1 MFRLALE
8 NLFARKFR
16 LVSTSLSVMIGVA
29 FLAGSM
35 VLIDTIGSTFDD
47 LFADIYEEVDV
58 VVRSNESIDA
68 DFGEIR
74 GTIDEDILPI
84 VRGVEGVVAADADIQ
99 GYAQLVDV
107 DGDPIGN
114 PGQGA
119 PTFGFPWTDVD
130 ELNPMVIV
138 EGEPPRQPDE
148 VVIDRYSADQG
159 PFSVGDTVTV
169 LLEGP
174 PEEFRVSGIATF
186 GDADTALGS
195 SITVFTPETAQRVLG
210 EPGRFDTVS
219 AVGAEGIDQQELA
232 DRVATAI
239 AAAPGGARTEVITGE
254 ALTAETQDDVASALG
269 FFNTFMLVFAVVA
282 LFVAAFIIYNTF
294 SIILAQRTRELALL
308 RALGA
313 GRGQILGSVMLEA
326 VVIGLAASVLGIF
339 AGLGV
344 AALLKQLLAGFG
356 VDIPTGSVVFE
367 PDTVWVSLAV
377 GIGVTVVSAVVPS
390 RRASAIAPME
400 ALRTSAG
407 DGLGSLRTRLGIGA
421 VLLGGGL
428 SLLLWGLF
436 GSPPD
441 RLLVIGP
448 GAAAVFLGVAAL
460 SPLAV
465 APYARAI
472 GRPIA
477 ASRGVPGE
485 LAQENTIRNPKRTST
500 TAAAL
505 MIGVGLVSAITIF
518 AASANASIAEVIDE
532 AFVGDL
538 VIDSGTFGFGGLS
551 PELAA
556 EIDELPEVEAA
567 SGVRL
572 GFAEVDGEDAILFGI
587 DPATMGDIV
596 DVGVLQGSVESLD
609 ENDLAVHQE
618 YAADQGWNIGDTVP
632 VRFAETGVQ
641 SFEVTL
647 IFEKDEL
654 TGDFFIGSPAYEANY
669 RDQFDF
675 QVYVLRAEGT
685 TPDEAR
691 TAVETVAARYP
702 NAEVQ
707 DLQEFKQ
714 AQADQI
720 NQLLGL
726 VYALLALAIVIAL
739 IGIANTLA
747 LSIVER
753 TRELGLL
760 RAVGMTR
767 PQLRATVR
775 WESVM
780 IAVFGT
786 VLGMTVGM
794 FFGWVMVEALRDE
807 GFSRFVFPYQ
817 SLLVI
822 AIIAAVA
829 GVVAAIRPAH
839 RAAKLDVLRAIAT
852 T

>member
-1 MFRLALE
+1 MYRLALE

-16 LVSTSLSVMIGVA
+16 LLSTSLSVMIGVA

-35 VLIDTIGSTFDD
+35 VLIDTIRSTFDD

-58 VVRSNESIDA
+58 VVRSDEVIDA
-68 DFGEIR
+68 DFAEIR
-74 GTIDEDILPI
+74 GTIDEEILGI
-84 VRGVEGVVAADADIQ
+84 VRDVDGVVAADADIT

-119 PTFGFPWTDVD
+119 PTFGFNWTDVD
-130 ELNPMVIV
+130 ELNPMVLV
-138 EGEPPRQPDE
+138 EGGPPREPDE
-148 VVIDRYSADQG
+148 VVIDRFSADQG

-174 PEEFRVSGIATF
+174 PEQFTVSGIATF

-195 SITVFTPETAQRVLG
+195 SITIFTPETAQRVLG
-210 EPGRFDTVS
+210 EPGRVDTVS
-219 AVGAEGIDQQELA
+219 AVGADDIGQQELA
-232 DRVATAI
+232 DRVATALG
-239 AAAPGGARTEVITGE
+239 AAPGVSGTEVITGE
-254 ALTAETQDDVASALG
+254 ALTDETQDDVESALG

-326 VVIGLAASVLGIF
+326 VIVGLAASVLGIV

-344 AALLKQLLAGFG
+344 ASLLKELLAGFG
-356 VDIPTGSVVFE
+356 IDIPTGSLVFE
-367 PDTVWVSLAV
+367 ADTIWVSLAV
-377 GIGVTVVSAVVPS
+377 GIGVTAVSAVVPS

-400 ALRTSAG
+400 ALRTSTA
-407 DGLGSLRTRLGIGA
+407 DGLGRLRTRLALGG
-421 VLLGGGL
+421 VLLGTGVA
-428 SLLLWGLF
+428 LLVWGLF

-448 GAAAVFLGVAAL
+448 GAAGVFLAVAAL

-465 APYARAI
+465 APYARAV

-518 AASANASIAEVIDE
+518 AASANASIAETIDE

-538 VIDSGTFGFGGLS
+538 VIDSGSFGFGGLS

-556 EIDELPEVEAA
+556 ELNELPEVEAA

-572 GFAEVDGEDAILFGI
+572 GFAEVDGESTALFGI

-596 DVGVLQGSVESLD
+596 DVGVLEGSVESLD
-609 ENDLAVHQE
+609 ENDLAVHDE
-618 YAADQGWNIGDTVP
+618 YAAEQGWSVGDTVP
-632 VRFAETGVQ
+632 VRFAETGTQ
-641 SFEVTL
+641 LFEVAL
-647 IFEKDEL
+647 IFERDEL
-654 TGDFFIGSPAYEANY
+654 TGNFFIGSPAYEANY

-675 QVYVLRAEGT
+675 QVYVLRADDA
-685 TPDEAR
+685 TPQQAR
-691 TAVETVAARYP
+691 TAVETVAAGYP

-726 VYALLALAIVIAL
+726 VYALLALAIIIAL

-786 VLGMTVGM
+786 VLGMAIGV

-807 GFSRFVFPYQ
+807 GFSQFVFPFQ
-817 SLLVI
+817 PLVVI
-822 AIIAAVA
+822 AAIAAVA
-829 GVVAAIRPAH
+829 GVVAAIRPAR